1 MSTWLFLYEFV
12 IYTIIW
18 ALSSETKLEGHG
30 KTNFPNMPIR
40 NKISGHGK
48 ANLINIPKS
57 QNSPKYKQK
66 ISKTTPKI
74 LKTKNKTQNHHNYAA
89 AAFTESVKFRFKQI
103 SWLARVSHDFQP
115 GILIYPG
122 ATWIISMQPESQA
135 CNLNHKHATWIKSMQ
150 PES

>member
-1 MSTWLFLYEFV
+1 MGMNEQNYP
-12 IYTIIW
+12 IYPSEIKLVGMEKQIYPICP
-18 ALSSETKLEGHG
+18 SETKLEGHG

-74 LKTKNKTQNHHNYAA
+74 LKTKNKIQNHHNYAA

-103 SWLARVSHDFQP
+103 S
-115 GILIYPG
+115 
-122 ATWIISMQPESQA
+122 
-135 CNLNHKHATWIKSMQ
+135 
-150 PES
+150 